1 MNFGDAYTEA
11 DAVNWYLDPA
21 EVTDEIDHFC
31 LRAKLICDAP
41 NHDND
46 YENYVQSNVHH
57 VLADPDSDADA
68 MIAFQ
73 VGNPDKEKE
82 IPLDLKIEHTLP
94 AGAVLNPLFDVEQ
107 IILRPREERTVAYK
121 LHVPRQALFPLRPPF
136 EGELEG
142 SIYGDLCGPF
152 KGNLSDVK
160 HTRKGCVSAMIAGT
174 VGEIGTI
181 TGRFKG
187 CLDPEDGIVE
197 GHALVVF
204 SAVEAGLEQR
214 KLVVGVKAELSP
226 IRVVNFIQMVGD
238 EAIGGITARLV
249 LRRN

>member
-1 MNFGDAYTEA
+1 
-11 DAVNWYLDPA
+11 
-21 EVTDEIDHFC
+21 
-31 LRAKLICDAP
+31 
-41 NHDND
+41 
-46 YENYVQSNVHH
+46 

-73 VGNPDKEKE
+73 VGNPNNKRA
-82 IPLDLKIEHTLP
+82 IPLVLKIEHTLP
-94 AGAVLNPLFDVEQ
+94 KDAVLKPLFDVEKV
-107 IILRPREERTVAYK
+107 ILKPREEKTVGYK
-121 LHVPRQALFPLRPPF
+121 LYVPRRALLPLRPPF
-136 EGELEG
+136 DGELEG

-160 HTRKGCVSAMIAGT
+160 YIKKGCVSAMIAGT
-174 VGEIGTI
+174 VSKIGTV

-187 CLDPEDGIVE
+187 CLDRKDGIVE

-204 SAVEAGLEQR
+204 SAVEGSLKQR
-214 KLVVGVKAELSP
+214 KLIVGVKAKLSP

-249 LRRN
+249 FKKK